1 MSKFKV
7 GDKVVMACKE
17 PHEIYPCYFPAVGI
31 VGIVKSTN
39 HISSLIQWP
48 KGSTSDKDE
57 WYVDNNK
64 VKLLEGEKNMFTKDM
79 LRTGHI
85 VTTRDKR
92 KMLVMRNYL
101 DDRDWFIDK
110 KGCVMYSFD
119 NYTDTLKSV
128 HVSADD
134 SKSDI
139 DIMKVEYTDICR
151 ETLNFLQN
159 NIKLTT
165 VWERKED
172 LNLTVAICNH
182 NGNNADFWF
191 EAPKD
196 CNIKKGSEVL
206 VDTRYGE
213 HKARVKEVVFFKTQQ
228 DLNDYVKRNDVCG
241 PTFPLKKVVG
251 VINRV

>member
-7 GDKVVMACKE
+7 GDKVVMVCKE
-17 PHEIYPCYFPAVGI
+17 LHETCPRFFPAVGT
-31 VGIVKSTN
+31 VGTITSTW
-39 HISSLIQWP
+39 STTSAIQWP
-48 KGSTSDKDE
+48 KGSTSG
-57 WYVDNNK
+57 YDNWTISNSHI
-64 VKLLEGEKNMFTKDM
+64 KLVEGEKNMFTKDM

-128 HVSADD
+128 HVSADG

-151 ETLNFLQN
+151 ETLNYLQS
-159 NIKLTT
+159 NIKFTT
-165 VWERKED
+165 IWERKED

-196 CNIKKGSEVL
+196 CDIKKGSEVL
-206 VDTRYGE
+206 VNTKYGE
-213 HKARVKEVVFFKTQQ
+213 QKAKVKEVVFFKTQQ
-228 DLNDYVKRNDVCG
+228 DLDDYVKRNDVCG